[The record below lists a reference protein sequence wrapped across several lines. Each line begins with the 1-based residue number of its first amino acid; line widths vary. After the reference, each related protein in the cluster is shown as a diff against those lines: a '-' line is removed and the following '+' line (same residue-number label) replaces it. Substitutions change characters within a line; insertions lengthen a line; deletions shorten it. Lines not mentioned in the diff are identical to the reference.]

1 MKFLKKTNNDI
12 DENIIRE
19 RVETLVKDEK
29 VFNKKF
35 NGYDSFYIFYINDS
49 VRDDDN
55 NISADSSN
63 EPTVGIFKTPVLKE
77 RDLENNVN
85 DRVNHDDIN
94 RLKAQF
100 IALKSLVMNEIY
112 GLKQEIL
119 GDVNF

>member
-1 MKFLKKTNNDI
+1 M
-12 DENIIRE
+12 
-19 RVETLVKDEK
+19 
-29 VFNKKF
+29 
-35 NGYDSFYIFYINDS
+35 
-49 VRDDDN
+49 
-55 NISADSSN
+55 
-63 EPTVGIFKTPVLKE
+63 FKTPVLKE

-119 GDVNF
+119 ADVIKNVPEQGFYPEIIDLMKSDINFLREEICTKNIIIETL